1 MAGVVSLSWVV
12 VGVSH
17 LVLILHVVFMVHS
30 LLKLLDRVDQ
40 AHVLFPRNHNS
51 TWVVT
56 VVRLYKFTV

>member
-1 MAGVVSLSWVV
+1 MPGVVGLSRVV
-12 VGVSH
+12 VGVPH
-17 LVLILHVVFMVHS
+17 LVLILHVVLMVHS